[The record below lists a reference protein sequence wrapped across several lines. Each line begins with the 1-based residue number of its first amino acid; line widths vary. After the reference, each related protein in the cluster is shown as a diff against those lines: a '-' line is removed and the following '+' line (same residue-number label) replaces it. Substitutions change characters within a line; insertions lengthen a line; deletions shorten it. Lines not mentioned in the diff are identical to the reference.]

1 MKVMRLAL
9 LLVVIIAL
17 TVLPP
22 QNQVLAARGTP
33 GSAEFG
39 YGAHL
44 NLAGAFAIDGVR
56 LASNLQLDW
65 LAVELSWQSVA
76 PKAGAVDWSR
86 IDPLLQVASHSQQAV
101 MISLTEAPEWA
112 LTPQGPDANQT
123 SQFVLQLVQRYPK
136 NVQAVELFPGANTRQ
151 GWGRQPNP
159 LAYQKTWGAVQS
171 VLQNAKIN
179 ILLAAGGLQPVVSG
193 TDPAEAMDDL
203 AFLQA
208 LYTAGGKNPVKIVS
222 IQANNL
228 TGDPLQASDKSENR
242 VLRHYEEVRSVMLK
256 NKQDSGL
263 VWITRLSPPTG
274 TITKDDQ
281 KYQDLTNQT
290 AWLNQAFGQL
300 KSQLYIGVA
309 FLNGINPSKIP
320 NTAISLI
327 LPGDDYH
334 PFYRSLRDLITINRS
349 DNSTSRPGRAKDQP
363 LQKSIK

>member
-1 MKVMRLAL
+1 MKRQVLVFAL
-9 LLVVIIAL
+9 IITLTAL
-17 TVLPP
+17 SPL
-22 QNQVLAARGTP
+22 NQVLAARGTP

-39 YGAHL
+39 YGAHF
-44 NLAGAFAIDGVR
+44 NLDGAFAIDAVR

-65 LAVELSWQSVA
+65 LAVDLSWQSVA

-86 IDPLLQVASHSQQAV
+86 IDPVLQVASNKQQAV
-101 MISLTEAPEWA
+101 MISLTEAPDWVQ
-112 LTPQGPDANQT
+112 TPQGPDANLT
-123 SQFVLQLVQRYPK
+123 AQFVLQLVQRYPK
-136 NVQAVELFPGANTRQ
+136 SIQAVELFSGANTRQ

-159 LAYQKTWGAVQS
+159 QAYQKTWSSVQTT
-171 VLQNAKIN
+171 LQNSKIN
-179 ILLAAGGLQPVVSG
+179 ILLIAGGLRPVVSG
-193 TDPAEAMDDL
+193 TSASEAMDDL

-222 IQANNL
+222 IQANDL
-228 TGDPLQASDKSENR
+228 TGDPLMAADKAENR

-256 NKQDSGL
+256 NKQDASL

-274 TITKDDQ
+274 AISVDDQ
-281 KYQDLTNQT
+281 KYQDLSNQSN
-290 AWLNQAFGQL
+290 WLNQAFGQL

-309 FLNGINPSKIP
+309 FMNGINPSQTP

-327 LPGDDYH
+327 LPGEDYH

-349 DNSTSRPGRAKDQP
+349 DNSTNRPGRAKDQP